1 MRTVVCPGLGREV
14 SALGF
19 GCASLG
25 SKISEAHGR
34 RALASAFE
42 RGVTWFDVAPAY
54 GDGEAETILGRFL
67 LGRRDRVVISTKFG
81 RPAPTI
87 APAARLLRPV
97 VRSLSK
103 IFPRLLADVAVTRPD
118 SSRNPLRADMI
129 EASVVESLRR
139 LRTDYVDVLA
149 LDDPSPEESANEA
162 IQRALQRIVEKGYA
176 RAISIAGAP
185 EAIVAGARAS
195 ALICIAQF
203 ADSPFQQAAERLRA
217 TLSTTSDASLFFA
230 THGIFGGGVFERIL
244 RLLGTDGGRLAALA
258 SQLGYGPPFL
268 ASELLL
274 DYAFSNNPE
283 GAVLI
288 SMRNQAHI
296 ELNCARASNP
306 PRRDVVPFVRKYFV
320 EGHP

>member
-19 GCASLG
+19 GCALLG
-25 SKISEAHGR
+25 LTVSEAHGR

-42 RGVTWFDVAPAY
+42 RGVTWFDAAPAY

-81 RPAPTI
+81 RPGPGVS
-87 APAARLLRPV
+87 PVGRLLRPV
-97 VRSLSK
+97 ARGVGK
-103 IFPRLLADVAVTRPD
+103 VFPWLLANLAAGGAD
-118 SSRNPLRADMI
+118 SYKNPLRPEMI

-149 LDDPSPEESANEA
+149 LDAPTPEECASEA
-162 IQRALQRIVEKGYA
+162 ILAALQRVVDKGYV

-185 EAIVAGARAS
+185 EAIAAGTRAS
-195 ALICIAQF
+195 PAYRIAQF
-203 ADSPFQQAAERLRA
+203 VDSPFEQAAERLRA
-217 TLSTTSDASLFFA
+217 TLPDEAGLFFV
-230 THGIFGGGVFERIL
+230 TQGIFGGGVFERIL
-244 RLLGTDGGRLAALA
+244 RLLGSDGGRLAALA

-274 DYAFSNNPE
+274 DYAFASNPD
-283 GAVLI
+283 GVALA
-288 SMRNQAHI
+288 SMYNQGHI
-296 ELNCARASNP
+296 ETNSSRASNP
-306 PRRDVVPFVRKYFV
+306 PRTDVVPFVRKYFV